1 MIISLAKL
9 KIIMVKP
16 LEIIQIVYFLLKYDI
31 LRAEEPLN
39 GQKILAQGRMMQILK
54 LKWTVQQQ

>member
-16 LEIIQIVYFLLKYDI
+16 LEIIQIVYYLWKYDI

-39 GQKILAQGRMMQILK
+39 GQKILAQGQMMQILK

>member
-9 KIIMVKP
+9 KIIMAKP
-16 LEIIQIVYFLLKYDI
+16 SEIIQIVFYLLKYDI

-54 LKWTVQQQ
+54 LK

>member
-9 KIIMVKP
+9 EIIMVKP
-16 LEIIQIVYFLLKYDI
+16 LEIIQIVYYLLKYDI
-31 LRAEEPLN
+31 LRVEEPLN

-54 LKWTVQQQ
+54 FKWTVQQQ

>member
-9 KIIMVKP
+9 KIIMAKP
-16 LEIIQIVYFLLKYDI
+16 SEIIQIVFYLLKYDI

-39 GQKILAQGRMMQILK
+39 GQKILAQGQMMQILK
-54 LKWTVQQQ
+54 LK

>member
-16 LEIIQIVYFLLKYDI
+16 LEIIQIVYYLLKYDI
-31 LRAEEPLN
+31 LRAEKPLN

>member
-9 KIIMVKP
+9 KVIMVKP
-16 LEIIQIVYFLLKYDI
+16 LEIIQIVYYLLKYDI

-39 GQKILAQGRMMQILK
+39 GQKILAQERMMQILK
-54 LKWTVQQQ
+54 LK